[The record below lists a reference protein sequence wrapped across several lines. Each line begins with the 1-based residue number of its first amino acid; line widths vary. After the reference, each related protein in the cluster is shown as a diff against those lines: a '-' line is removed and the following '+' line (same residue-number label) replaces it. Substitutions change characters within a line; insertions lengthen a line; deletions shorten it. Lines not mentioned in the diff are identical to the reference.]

1 MDYIRRSP
9 QGGILQIEGIMR
21 NVPPMMAMSIAMGL
35 HVRVGIEDNLWRRK
49 GERFTS
55 VQQVEQVVRMAREL
69 GRDVA
74 TGQEAR
80 AIYRIGEEYNSTEET
95 LAMLGMPPNREP
107 GQRAVPNRRAA

>member
-1 MDYIRRSP
+1 MMDYIRRSP

-74 TGQEAR
+74 TADDAR
-80 AIYRIGEEYNSTEET
+80 RIMKIGTWYDSVDET
-95 LAMLGMPPNREP
+95 LAELGMSPNRKP
-107 GQRAVPNRRAA
+107 GQRGFLVQ